1 MRLDIRWTI
10 YLFIFGSFLIHGSL
24 SAQRIAMVDIAGHR
38 DSFVSRFQSKLGF
51 ERIADENK
59 RVVMR
64 GLINNE
70 ATDLI
75 VYETPLTHR
84 VYKVEVRFEAFSKWK
99 NAKAFYLKKEN
110 ALKKKYGDPVKIDEH
125 FNKPYCD
132 GGGKEFEA
140 IAKGK
145 AAFYRDWGDMPYI
158 QNLFLQY
165 WIGANGHTYLSFT
178 LKDELMKFEEEEKLT
193 ENSLF

>member
-1 MRLDIRWTI
+1 MRINHFSI
-10 YLFIFGSFLIHGSL
+10 GLFCFSVSFLFNINL

-38 DSFVSRFQSKLGF
+38 DSFISRFHTQLGF

-59 RVVMR
+59 HVVMR

-70 ATDLI
+70 AADLI

-84 VYKVEVRFEAFSKWK
+84 VYKVEVRFGAFPKWK
-99 NAKAFYLKKEN
+99 KAKEYYLKKEIS
-110 ALKKKYGDPVKIDEH
+110 LKKKYGVPVNTDEH

-145 AAFYRDWGDMPYI
+145 GAFYRDWGDMPYI

-165 WIGANGHTYLSFT
+165 WIGADTHIYLSFT
-178 LKDELMKFEEEEKLT
+178 LKDEFMKFEEEEKLT